1 MSQILE
7 RIKKAYQ
14 LETDAEV
21 ADFLGIKPSTLSM
34 QKNRGKLN
42 LELIIDK
49 CREINQNWLLYGE
62 GPMKRLGSS
71 GLTIPVYGS
80 LKLSE
85 EGDLQLDE
93 STQIGRLQ
101 VEGELLEQNEKYC
114 HSARVLGYR
123 LIGDTHDP
131 TLNENDIAIA
141 NIQHTEPGEGMY
153 LLFEGTDIV
162 CRRIKEED
170 GEYRLEGGASASG
183 GKVNCSSGDDFRI
196 LGKLITLVRHT

>member
-71 GLTIPVYGS
+71 GLTIPVYAS
-80 LKLSE
+80 LTLSD
-85 EGDLQLDE
+85 EGDLRLDE

-101 VEGELLEQNEKYC
+101 VEGELLEQINKYC
-114 HSARVLGYR
+114 HSTKVLGYR
-123 LIGDTHDP
+123 LNGDTHDP
-131 TLNENDIAIA
+131 SLNENDIAIA
-141 NIQHTEPGEGMY
+141 NIEHTEPGEGMY
-153 LLFEGTDIV
+153 LLIEGTDIV
-162 CRRIKEED
+162 CRRIKENK
-170 GEYRLEGGASASG
+170 GGYRLEKGANESEN
-183 GKVNCSSGDDFRI
+183 KVNCISDNEFRI
-196 LGKLITLVRHT
+196 LGKLVTLVRHT